1 LKATPPIE
9 TNGGGFELP
18 FTCAEAKVLLLHP
31 LDLEVACAADT
42 ALAQSRG
49 HLPPMAVAAAE
60 AKAAWPH
67 ALTAVATALAYAI

>member
-1 LKATPPIE
+1 M
-9 TNGGGFELP
+9 
-18 FTCAEAKVLLLHP
+18 LLLHP